1 VNSTWKP
8 DQPPY
13 KITQRLGNFEGAIS
27 SHFRSQ
33 RGKLNLTKFQAGIL
47 QQIRGNPNIII
58 AHADKNL
65 GPVGVN
71 TEQYIC
77 WALDEHLTNLKT
89 YVHVSEEDAQLAA
102 SDLYTKIY
110 Q

>member
-13 KITQRLGNFEGAIS
+13 KITQQLGNFEGAIS
-27 SHFRSQ
+27 SHFCPQ

-47 QQIRGNPNIII
+47 HQIHGNPNITI

-65 GPVGVN
+65 GPVSVD
-71 TEQYIC
+71 TQQYIR
-77 WALDEHLTNLKT
+77 WALEEHLTNLKT
-89 YVHVSEEDAQLAA
+89 YVQVSET
-102 SDLYTKIY
+102 SCI
-110 Q
+110 

>member
-13 KITQRLGNFEGAIS
+13 KITQQLGNFEGAIS
-27 SHFRSQ
+27 SHFRPQCGKISQ
-33 RGKLNLTKFQAGIL
+33 NSKQVFYNRSGV
-47 QQIRGNPNIII
+47 NPNIII

-65 GPVGVN
+65 GPGGVN

-77 WALDEHLTNLKT
+77 
-89 YVHVSEEDAQLAA
+89 
-102 SDLYTKIY
+102 
-110 Q
+110 